1 MAGQKEIS
9 VGVKFTGDAA
19 GFQKTIGDVKRS
31 VGDVT
36 KNITKFSAGFLS
48 VGAAIE
54 VARRAMN
61 STDASADKLDK
72 IIGTLDGS
80 MQGLFRTIVT
90 GDWDQLIGNIV
101 NTAKATRDLRGA
113 LQELGDIEASNTI
126 RKGFLGREL
135 QGAKLGAAG
144 TDDPRQKAEYI
155 QQAITAQK
163 ALTSIEVEEIASRL
177 KATED
182 FFTTRMQWTDEEAKY
197 NIDALRKIAG
207 NYKYFYGEG
216 SIAIEGLKER
226 VKELTYFSTSQWKGL
241 TDVQKEELRTLKL
254 TLGSLEI
261 FKDLQD
267 SMKPDE
273 FQNYIKGIGEYFSAI
288 ASGDQDLIKL
298 TKSLTTVSEK
308 LKEIDRIQS
317 VSKAGGH
324 PGSSKSLLPAMIGTQ
339 TNNKLAGSSIGSP
352 DELVTSLQLAQNA
365 VNALDSTFQSMFTNI
380 AGGFRGMI
388 DALMSSINMLL
399 GQLIAKAAIF
409 GILQLLFPGSG
420 AAVSALSGLRK
431 FVGIPGFAGGTNF
444 APGGLALVGE
454 KGPELVNLPRGSQV
468 IPRTGQ
474 SMKVEVVGKV
484 RGRDLALIL
493 TRYQSELTS
502 NT

>member
-1 MAGQKEIS
+1 
-9 VGVKFTGDAA
+9 
-19 GFQKTIGDVKRS
+19 
-31 VGDVT
+31 
-36 KNITKFSAGFLS
+36 
-48 VGAAIE
+48 
-54 VARRAMN
+54 
-61 STDASADKLDK
+61 
-72 IIGTLDGS
+72 
-80 MQGLFRTIVT
+80 
-90 GDWDQLIGNIV
+90 
-101 NTAKATRDLRGA
+101 
-113 LQELGDIEASNTI
+113 
-126 RKGFLGREL
+126 
-135 QGAKLGAAG
+135 
-144 TDDPRQKAEYI
+144 
-155 QQAITAQK
+155 
-163 ALTSIEVEEIASRL
+163 
-177 KATED
+177 
-182 FFTTRMQWTDEEAKY
+182 
-197 NIDALRKIAG
+197 
-207 NYKYFYGEG
+207 
-216 SIAIEGLKER
+216 
-226 VKELTYFSTSQWKGL
+226 
-241 TDVQKEELRTLKL
+241 
-254 TLGSLEI
+254 
-261 FKDLQD
+261 
-267 SMKPDE
+267 MKPDE
-273 FQNYIKGIGEYFSAI
+273 FNEYIKGIGEYFSAI

-298 TKSLTTVSEK
+298 QKSLTTVSEK

-317 VSKAGGH
+317 VSKAGSH

-339 TNNKLAGSSIGSP
+339 TNNNLAGSSLGSP

-431 FVGIPGFAGGTNF
+431 FVGSPGFAGGTNF

-468 IPRTGQ
+468 IPRAGQ